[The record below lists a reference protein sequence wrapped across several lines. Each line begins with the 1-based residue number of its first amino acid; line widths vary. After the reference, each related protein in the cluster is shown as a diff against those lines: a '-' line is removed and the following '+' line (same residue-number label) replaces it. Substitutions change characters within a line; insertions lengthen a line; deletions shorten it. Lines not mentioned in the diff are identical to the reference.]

1 MLIAAAT
8 PVLPHGDGSRD
19 TGMVSR
25 KAGRRPGT
33 YDLPDVTCV
42 DIVALEESVVKVDWE
57 TLAHILPLILR

>member
-1 MLIAAAT
+1 MSTPAADPA
-8 PVLPHGDGSRD
+8 PVPPDNEDLGMKVSDKERR
-19 TGMVSR
+19 TGN
-25 KAGRRPGT
+25 